1 MDPLTI
7 GLIARAAP
15 AALRALAGL
24 LPGKG
29 GEVAGKL
36 ATVAEATQPLGEG
49 ARRQVIEHTIEEMT
63 PDERREL
70 LTLEVELKRIE
81 REARGDELNAETA
94 RHAQAQETIRTEI
107 REGSPFARDSR
118 PWIARWSFVAG
129 GAYGCGAELI
139 AKLAALGGAA
149 VSGADPAILAAL
161 FGPCV
166 WYMTARTID
175 GFTRQGRTL

>member
-1 MDPLTI
+1 MEPVTI

-15 AALRALAGL
+15 AALRAIASL
-24 LPGKG
+24 LPGRG

-36 ATVAEATQPLGEG
+36 ATVAEATQGLGVD
-49 ARRQVIEHTIEEMT
+49 AKRQAVEQTVEAMT

-70 LTLEVELKRIE
+70 LALTVELRKVENQGR
-81 REARGDELNAETA
+81 ALTLDAETA

-118 PWIARWSFVAG
+118 PWIARWSFVSG
-129 GAYGCGAELI
+129 GVYGLAAELI
-139 AKLAALGGAA
+139 AKVATANGAA
-149 VSGADPAILAAL
+149 VTGADPAILAAL

>member
-1 MDPLTI
+1 MDPVTI

-15 AALRALAGL
+15 AALRAIAGL

-36 ATVAEATQPLGEG
+36 ATVAEATQALG
-49 ARRQVIEHTIEEMT
+49 ADAKRQAMEQTVEAMT

-70 LTLEVELKRIE
+70 LAVSVELRKVE
-81 REARGDELNAETA
+81 REARADELNAETA
-94 RHAQAQETIRTEI
+94 RHAQAQETNRTEI

-129 GAYGCGAELI
+129 GLYGVVIELI
-139 AKLAALGGAA
+139 ARLAQLGGVATP
-149 VSGADPAILAAL
+149 GADPAILAAL

-175 GFTRQGRTL
+175 GFTRQGRTI

>member
-1 MDPLTI
+1 MDPVTI

-15 AALRALAGL
+15 AALRAIASL
-24 LPGKG
+24 LPGRG
-29 GEVAGKL
+29 AEVAGKL
-36 ATVAEATQPLGEG
+36 ATVAEATQGLG
-49 ARRQVIEHTIEEMT
+49 ADAKRQAFEQTVEAMT

-70 LTLEVELKRIE
+70 LGLMVELRKVDNQGR
-81 REARGDELNAETA
+81 ALELDAETA

-118 PWIARWSFVAG
+118 PWIARWSFIAG
-129 GAYGCGAELI
+129 GVYGLLTELI
-139 AKLAALGGAA
+139 AKLATANGAT
-149 VSGADPAILAAL
+149 VTGADPAILAAL

-175 GFTRQGRTL
+175 GFTRQGRTV

>member
-1 MDPLTI
+1 VDPFTI

-15 AALRALAGL
+15 AALRAIAGL
-24 LPGKG
+24 LPGRG

-36 ATVAEATQPLGEG
+36 ATVAEATQGLG
-49 ARRQVIEHTIEEMT
+49 ADAKRQALEKTVDAMT

-70 LTLEVELKRIE
+70 LAVTVELRKVD
-81 REARGDELNAETA
+81 RESRADELNAETA
-94 RHAQAQETIRTEI
+94 RHAEAQETIRTEI

-118 PWIARWSFVAG
+118 PWIARWSFAAG
-129 GAYGCGAELI
+129 GAYGLLAELI
-139 AKLAALGGAA
+139 GKLATANGVA
-149 VSGADPAILAAL
+149 VAGADPAILAAL

-175 GFTRQGRTL
+175 GFTRQGRTV

>member
-1 MDPLTI
+1 MDPFTI

-15 AALRALAGL
+15 AALKAISAL

-36 ATVAEATQPLGEG
+36 AIVAEATQALG
-49 ARRQVIEHTIEEMT
+49 ADAKRQAFEKTVDAMT
-63 PDERREL
+63 ADERREL
-70 LTLEVELKRIE
+70 LAVSVELRKVD
-81 REARGDELNAETA
+81 REARADELNAETA

-129 GAYGCGAELI
+129 GAYGLGIELI
-139 AKLAALGGAA
+139 AKLSTLGGVAMT
-149 VSGADPAILAAL
+149 GADAAILAAL

-166 WYMTARTID
+166 WYMTARTVD
-175 GFTRQGRTL
+175 GFTRQGRTV